1 MISQLRIGTRASPL
15 ALVQA
20 ERVAALFRAHYPA
33 CEIQMQ
39 RLTTA
44 GDRELQKDLSQ
55 WGFKGLFTKEL
66 EDGLLAGDI
75 DIAVHSMKDMPSILP
90 KGLMIGAV
98 LARDDVRDGW
108 VSAHYP
114 SISALPQ
121 GAIVGCSSVRRAAQ
135 LRYMRPDVHIVPLR
149 GNVQTRLRKL
159 SEGAAAAT
167 FLACAGL
174 DRLNMA
180 EHIAQRIVPEVM
192 LPAVAQAAIAVEC
205 RTDNASL
212 REALALLNDAAT
224 ATCTTAERSML
235 AVLDGSCRTPIAG
248 YATLAANGEIML
260 RGELLMPDGSAR
272 ITHSAHGRDAA
283 ALGNEVG
290 EYLKAHAQ
298 PGMLAES

>member
-20 ERVAALFRAHYPA
+20 ERVAALFRAQHPA
-33 CEIQMQ
+33 CEIQTQ
-39 RLTTA
+39 RMTTA
-44 GDRELQKDLSQ
+44 GDREIQKDLSQ

-66 EDGLLAGDI
+66 EDALLAGDI

-90 KGLMIGAV
+90 EGLMIGAV

-108 VSAHYP
+108 VSAQYP
-114 SISALPQ
+114 SIHALPQ

-135 LRYMRPDVHIVPLR
+135 LRCMRPDVQIVPLR

-174 DRLNMA
+174 DRLHMA
-180 EHIAQRIVPEVM
+180 EHIAERIAPEVM
-192 LPAVAQAAIAVEC
+192 LPAVAQAAIAIEC
-205 RTDNASL
+205 RADNPKL
-212 REALALLNDAAT
+212 REALTLLNDAAT
-224 ATCTTAERSML
+224 AECTTAERSML

-248 YATLAANGEIML
+248 YATLAADGEITL

-272 ITHSAHGRDAA
+272 ITHRLHGHDAA